1 MRIWSKPCAHP
12 HHQLPVPSSRPSGAY
27 HVGVSDES
35 DGEDTI
41 EDGVD
46 GSDGGGSYEGD
57 EGCAKEALK
66 GPVVR
71 SMSLV
76 RGRKDDGIVDGSHD
90 VWGGGQNALGSAW
103 VSGARERRTG
113 GGGLGRCGGLEEG
126 GRLDGCCATCGF
138 VPRV

>member
-90 VWGGGQNALGSAW
+90 VWGGGAECVRFRLGFW
-103 VSGARERRTG
+103 REGETDRR
-113 GGGLGRCGGLEEG
+113 RWPWAMRWPG
-126 GRLDGCCATCGF
+126 GRGT
-138 VPRV
+138 P

>member
-46 GSDGGGSYEGD
+46 GSDGGG
-57 EGCAKEALK
+57 
-66 GPVVR
+66 
-71 SMSLV
+71 
-76 RGRKDDGIVDGSHD
+76 
-90 VWGGGQNALGSAW
+90 GGQNALGSAW